1 MDIFIFRRDLR
12 LQDNVGINNLIRNN
26 SKILPIFIY
35 DKKQIDRENNGYF
48 SDKCVQFLAESLY
61 SLKKNIE
68 ENNGK
73 LFFFYGDTLK
83 IIDNL
88 IKNNAINSIN
98 FNEDYS
104 IFSVT
109 RDKKIYD
116 LCQKNNLECNIS
128 MDIPLYNFKNIR
140 TKSGNPYKKF
150 KWFHTQTLNL
160 NVNLPEDLHKNA
172 LFEKNIFLK
181 KKNYSCEYELIYE
194 KYDNNDN
201 IIVKGGRENGIKLMN
216 NNIKNLNK
224 YNEIR
229 SFPIYNKTNTT
240 SFMSAYNKFG
250 CISIREL
257 YYHIMNVLG
266 DNGFELIRQIVWR
279 DFYYNIVYNYSET
292 FEGNKESDV
301 YNVKWENNEEKFYK
315 WCNGLTGFPFVDAG
329 MRQLKQEGYINNRVR
344 LCCANLLVKNLH
356 IDWRLGEKYFAQQLV
371 DYDPCQNNGNWQ
383 WVASTGYE
391 SQAYY
396 RYMNPDKD
404 MERYDPECIYIKKY
418 IEELQDE
425 TIKNIKKGTYNQTCK
440 YPQRIVDLKES
451 LNQFKN
457 LVNS

>member
-1 MDIFIFRRDLR
+1 MNIFIFRRDLR
-12 LQDNVGINNLIRNN
+12 LQDNIGVNNLIKNN
-26 SKILPIFIY
+26 KKILPIFIY
-35 DKKQIDRENNGYF
+35 DKKQIDKENNQYF
-48 SDKCVQFLAESLY
+48 SNKCVQFLAESLL
-61 SLKKNIE
+61 SLKTNIE
-68 ENNGK
+68 ANNGK
-73 LFFFYGDTLK
+73 LYFFYGDTLK

-88 IKNNAINSIN
+88 IKNNNINSIN

-104 IFSVT
+104 IFSIT

-116 LCQKNNLECNIS
+116 LCQKNNIECNIS
-128 MDIPLYNFKNIR
+128 MDILLYNFKNIH
-140 TKSGNPYKKF
+140 TKSGNSYKKF
-150 KWFHTQTLNL
+150 KWFHAQTIKM
-160 NVNLPEDLHKNA
+160 NVNLPEDLCKNA
-172 LFEKNIFLK
+172 LFEKDIQV

-194 KYDNNDN
+194 KYYNNHG

-216 NNIKNLNK
+216 NNIKNLDK

-229 SFPIYNKTNTT
+229 SFPIYNNTNTT
-240 SFMSAYNKFG
+240 SLMSAYNKFG

-257 YYHIMNVLG
+257 YYHILNELG
-266 DNGFELIRQIVWR
+266 ENSFELIRQIVWR
-279 DFYYNIVYNYSET
+279 DFYYNIVYNYPET
-292 FEGNKESDV
+292 FEGNKDSDV

-329 MRQLKQEGYINNRVR
+329 MRQLNKEGYMNNRVR

-356 IDWRLGEKYFAQQLV
+356 INWQWGEKYFAQQLV

-440 YPQRIVDLKES
+440 YPQRIIDLKES
-451 LNQFKN
+451 LNHFKN
-457 LVNS
+457 LVIN